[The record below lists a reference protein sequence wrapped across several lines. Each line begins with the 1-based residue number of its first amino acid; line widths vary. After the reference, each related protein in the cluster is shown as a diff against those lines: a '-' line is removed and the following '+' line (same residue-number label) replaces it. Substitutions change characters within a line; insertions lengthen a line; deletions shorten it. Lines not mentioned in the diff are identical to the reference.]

1 MLKSFFFPSY
11 DMGKN
16 KVYFLLD
23 FFPKQILHL
32 RNYKYAITEII
43 HKLCNI

>member
-1 MLKSFFFPSY
+1 
-11 DMGKN
+11 MGKN

-32 RNYKYAITEII
+32 RNYKYVITDN
-43 HKLCNI
+43 CT